1 MSELNATLSRQLTEV
16 REQLAAI
23 RAKMPDIIK
32 IKSYSA
38 NYMEQR
44 TDYQEFGSVA
54 SEYRQLLKTEIEL
67 AKQVDNLS
75 GVSAAAGGTYTTSF
89 GGL

>member
-38 NYMEQR
+38 NYR
-44 TDYQEFGSVA
+44 SSAPITRNSAPSRPNIGS
-54 SEYRQLLKTEIEL
+54 S
-67 AKQVDNLS
+67 
-75 GVSAAAGGTYTTSF
+75 
-89 GGL
+89 